1 MRTVGFE
8 ATVCLA
14 ASDHPTAP
22 VAGNVLAGS
31 CYLVV
36 DVPTL
41 WTVEPP
47 RRKRRGLF
55 GR

>member
-1 MRTVGFE
+1 MTPLGRLDREQKHIPV
-8 ATVCLA
+8 
-14 ASDHPTAP
+14 AP